1 MANKKR
7 IIYWDTCIFLAWIFN
22 EPNEPAIVDGIEE
35 IVKQVDANKISLITS
50 VVTRTEVLEGKM
62 DDIAKRR
69 FEDLF
74 KRRNVVMISLDH
86 RISDLSHDIRNYYDI
101 KDIKLSTPDCQHIAT
116 AILYEA
122 NEFHTLDGS
131 GKKKRGKILPLN
143 GNVMGKHPLKICVPY
158 SDQPNLFTG
167 IK

>member
-7 IIYWDTCIFLAWIFN
+7 IIYWDSCIFLAWIFN
-22 EPNEPAIVDGIEE
+22 EQNEAAIMDGIEE
-35 IVKQVDANKISLITS
+35 IVKQVDQNKLTLITS

-62 DDIAKRR
+62 DDIAKMR
-69 FEDLF
+69 FDDLF

-101 KDIKLSTPDCQHIAT
+101 RGDKLSTPDCQHIAT

-122 NEFHTLDGS
+122 NELHTLDGS
-131 GKKKRGKILPLN
+131 GKKKKGKILPLS
-143 GNVMGKHPLKICVPY
+143 GNILGKHPLKICTPY
-158 SDQPNLFTG
+158 SDQPSLFSG
-167 IK
+167 IE